1 MLQNKSSKETMDF
14 KTRMKLK
21 MLETNMGYQTPASLP
36 LASSGQNHHTTQPA
50 NGVSTVLLP
59 RYMKVCAVGFDD
71 FVGTGDAKANCS
83 IGRQRKLTLRQYRSS
98 GLRGS
103 TTGGGT
109 GEFIANRIPV
119 PGEQCLF
126 AAQ

>member
-1 MLQNKSSKETMDF
+1 MDF

-71 FVGTGDAKANCS
+71 FVGTALPLLSQMKDRFSFSLAHLDRTNVVIVVSDVSSSVDINIYLHTS
-83 IGRQRKLTLRQYRSS
+83 ILP
-98 GLRGS
+98 
-103 TTGGGT
+103 
-109 GEFIANRIPV
+109 IPK
-119 PGEQCLF
+119 GKKY
-126 AAQ
+126 